1 MRSSSERETSPSSSV
16 THHPRSNTGDA
27 VDRWA
32 DTRWGGRGT
41 ALAAILVGAATIRL
55 VGIQYGLPFGNL
67 LNPDEESIVPRAWKL
82 VHGGGGDPHWF
93 DYPTLLMYVN
103 APFQMWQDEPS
114 YLTARI
120 VGVVLALAA
129 IAAAWWL
136 GRRAYGTPAA
146 GVVAAAVV
154 AVCTIHVAY
163 SHAAVTDVPLTLG
176 VAVALALLVAGRLEL
191 AGIAIGLAMGFKYPG
206 VFLLVPLVVAGWK
219 QWRRLAVSV
228 VLAVAAFL
236 ASSPFIVV
244 HGHQA
249 WHEAFRV
256 QRLARDGWLG
266 FEHDHIAPIAF
277 VGRLWEGLG
286 PALVVCGI
294 GLVFALVRRAR
305 ADLVLASFVI
315 VYFADLLTLSAHFDR
330 YVLPLVPALGALAG
344 RMRSLAPVTLLLLIV
359 PLTWSIRDTKELTR
373 TDTRIV
379 AHRWVEQHIQAGTRI
394 AADPSTPTF
403 ERLQVLPLLL
413 PGPKRGFD
421 PNRDLARLRRLGI
434 RDVVVTGA
442 VTDRVLAARDRYP
455 REARFYDDLGRR
467 AKRVYYV
474 EPGDG
479 LAGPWVAVYRL
490 AA

>member
-16 THHPRSNTGDA
+16 TPHRRSNTGNA
-27 VDRWA
+27 VERWA
-32 DTRWGGRGT
+32 GTRWGGRGT
-41 ALAAILVGAATIRL
+41 ALAAILAGAATIRF
-55 VGIQYGLPFGNL
+55 VGIQYGLPYGNL
-67 LNPDEESIVPRAWKL
+67 LNPDEGSIVPRAWKL

-103 APFQMWQDEPS
+103 APFQAWQNEPS

-136 GRRAYGTPAA
+136 GRRAFGTPAA

-176 VAVALALLVAGRLEL
+176 VAVSLALLVSGRLEL
-191 AGIAIGLAMGFKYPG
+191 AGIAVGLATGFKYPG
-206 VFLLVPLVVAGWK
+206 VFLLVPLVIAGWR
-219 QWRRLAVSV
+219 QWRRLAVSS

-286 PALVVCGI
+286 PALVVCGV
-294 GLVFALVRRAR
+294 GLVIALVRRSGT
-305 ADLVLASFVI
+305 DLILASFVV

-344 RMRSLAPVTLLLLIV
+344 RMRSLAPVTLLLLVV
-359 PLTWSIRDTKELTR
+359 PLTWSIRDAKVLTR

-379 AHRWVEQHIQAGTRI
+379 AHRWVEQHITPGTRI
-394 AADPSTPTF
+394 AADPSTPSF
-403 ERLQVLPLLL
+403 DRLVVLSLLL
-413 PGPKRGFD
+413 PGPKRAFD
-421 PNRDLARLRRLGI
+421 PNRSVARLRRLGVH
-434 RDVVVTGA
+434 DVVVTGA
-442 VTDRVLAARDRYP
+442 ITDRVLAARDRYP
-455 REARFYDDLGRR
+455 REAAFYDNLRTKARR
-467 AKRVYYV
+467 
-474 EPGDG
+474 
-479 LAGPWVAVYRL
+479 L
-490 AA
+490 

>member
-1 MRSSSERETSPSSSV
+1 MRSLSERETSPSSSV
-16 THHPRSNTGDA
+16 TSRPRSKTGNAIDH
-27 VDRWA
+27 WA
-32 DTRWGGRGT
+32 GTRWGGRGI
-41 ALAAILVGAATIRL
+41 ALAAILAGAAAIRL

-67 LNPDEESIVPRAWKL
+67 LNPDEQSIVPRAWKL

-93 DYPTLLMYVN
+93 DYPTLLLYVN
-103 APFQMWQDEPS
+103 APFQAWQGEPS

-120 VGVVLALAA
+120 VGVVLAMAA

-136 GRRAYGTPAA
+136 GRRAFGTASA
-146 GVVAAAVV
+146 GVVAAAAV

-176 VAVALALLVAGRLEL
+176 VAASLALLVSGRLEL

-219 QWRRLAVSV
+219 QWRRLAVSA
-228 VLAVAAFL
+228 VLAIATFL

-244 HGHQA
+244 HGQQA

-286 PALVVCGI
+286 PALVLCAV
-294 GLVFALVRRAR
+294 GLAIALARRTR
-305 ADLVLASFVI
+305 TDLILASFVI

-344 RMRSLAPVTLLLLIV
+344 RMRSLAPVTLLLLVV

-379 AHRWVEQHIQAGTRI
+379 AHGWVEQHIAPGTQI
-394 AADPSTPTF
+394 AADPSTPSF
-403 ERLQVLPLLL
+403 ERLDVLPLLL

-421 PNRDLARLRRLGI
+421 PNRDVARLRRLGI
-434 RDVVVTGA
+434 HDVVVTGA

-455 REARFYDDLGRR
+455 REAAFYDDLRTKARR
-467 AKRVYYV
+467 VFYLQAG
-474 EPGDG
+474 GD

-490 AA
+490 

>member
-1 MRSSSERETSPSSSV
+1 VTSRPRSSAG
-16 THHPRSNTGDA
+16 NA
-27 VDRWA
+27 LDRWA
-32 DTRWGGRGT
+32 GTRWGGRGT
-41 ALAAILVGAATIRL
+41 ALAAILAGAATIRV

-67 LNPDEESIVPRAWKL
+67 LNPDEQSIVPRAWKL

-93 DYPTLLMYVN
+93 DYPTLLLYVN
-103 APFQMWQDEPS
+103 APFQAWQSEPS

-120 VGVVLALAA
+120 VGVVLATLA
-129 IAAAWWL
+129 IAASWWL
-136 GRRAYGTPAA
+136 GRRAFGTTAA
-146 GVVAAAVV
+146 GVVTAAVV

-176 VAVALALLVAGRLEL
+176 VAASLALLVSGRLEL
-191 AGIAIGLAMGFKYPG
+191 AGIAVGLAMGFKYPG
-206 VFLLVPLVVAGWK
+206 VFLLVPLVVAGWR
-219 QWRRLAVSV
+219 QWRRLAVSGA
-228 VLAVAAFL
+228 LAVAAFL

-286 PALVVCGI
+286 PALVVCGV
-294 GLVFALVRRAR
+294 GLVIALVRRR
-305 ADLVLASFVI
+305 RTDLILASFVV
-315 VYFADLLTLSAHFDR
+315 VYFADLLTLHAHFDR

-344 RMRSLAPVTLLLLIV
+344 RMRSLAPVTLLLLVI

-379 AHRWVEQHIQAGTRI
+379 AHAWVEQHIAPATRI
-394 AADPSTPTF
+394 AADPSTPSF
-403 ERLQVLPLLL
+403 ERLDVLPLLL

-421 PNRDLARLRRLGI
+421 PNRDVARLRRLGI

-455 REARFYDDLGRR
+455 QEAAFYDDLRTKARR
-467 AKRVYYV
+467 VFYLQ
-474 EPGDG
+474 PGG
-479 LAGPWVAVYRL
+479 QLAGPWVAVYRL
-490 AA
+490 